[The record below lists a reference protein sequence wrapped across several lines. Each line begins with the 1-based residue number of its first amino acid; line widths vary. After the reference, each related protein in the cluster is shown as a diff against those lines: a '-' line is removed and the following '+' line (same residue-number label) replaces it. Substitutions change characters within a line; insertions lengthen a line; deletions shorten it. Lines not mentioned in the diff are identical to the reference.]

1 MKVSEINTL
10 FYGKCIKIWIE
21 EPFEQ
26 FEYTLGVEVVLRT
39 LDRSNDSLKVYFMS
53 EETVSNL
60 INGFDPGAN
69 AIIVKPHTIPYFQ
82 LREAQ

>member
-39 LDRSNDSLKVYFMS
+39 LDGANDSLKVYFMS
-53 EETVSNL
+53 ENTVSNL
-60 INGFDPGAN
+60 INGYDPGAN
-69 AIIVKPHTIPYFQ
+69 GLVVKPQTIPYFQ
-82 LREAQ
+82 LR

>member
-26 FEYTLGVEVVLRT
+26 FEYPLGVDVVLQT
-39 LDRSNDSLKVYFMS
+39 LDGANDSLRVRFMS
-53 EETVSNL
+53 ENTVSNL
-60 INGFDPGAN
+60 IDGFDPGAN
-69 AIIVKPHTIPYFQ
+69 GVVVKPLTIPYFQ
-82 LREAQ
+82 LR